1 MLNDTQR
8 ASMWKRISAFLCDFI
23 VLSIVVMGIAFLLST
38 VLNYNE
44 HSTKLEESYGAYA
57 ERYGIDFEVGNTGEA
72 AYTAKEE
79 ALFKS
84 LEAEYE
90 TAIAAGQEY
99 GFKKFDINREKYNA
113 LSSEEK
119 VRYDFQY
126 SVAYKALTSDK
137 EVLYTYNLVINLTLV
152 ITTVS
157 ILISYVV
164 TEFIIPIL
172 LKNGQTLGKK
182 VFGIGL
188 MRVDGV
194 KLNNM
199 MLFVRTVLGKFTI
212 ETMVPVYIIIM
223 LFFNTIGIV
232 GTVVLGLILLLQT
245 VLVAATKNRTPIHDA
260 LAGTVCVDIQSQ
272 RIFESEEELINL
284 KTRIHAEAAQK
295 AEYK

>member
-1 MLNDTQR
+1 
-8 ASMWKRISAFLCDFI
+8 MWKRISAFLCDFI

-57 ERYGIDFEVGNTGEA
+57 ERYGIDFEVGNTGEV

-157 ILISYVV
+157 ILISYVA

-245 VLVAATKNRTPIHDA
+245 VLVAATANRTPIHDA

-272 RIFESEEELINL
+272 RIFESEEELIDF